1 MIVLSNTGASVDLLL
16 RKGAAF
22 SRTFTLK
29 TNGVATD
36 ITGYTFASQIRTQ
49 AGTLMA
55 TFSCTIVNAGQ
66 GTFSIALTAA
76 AIAGLT
82 VGTVYVWDLESTSPG
97 GVMELMR
104 GYVNVVPEVTT

>member
-22 SRTFTLK
+22 ARTFTLK

-36 ITGYTFASQIRTQ
+36 ITGYSFAAQIRTQ
-49 AGTLMA
+49 AGTLMG
-55 TFSCTIVNAGQ
+55 TFTCSIVNASQ
-66 GTFSIALTAA
+66 GTFSISLSAVS
-76 AIAGLT
+76 IAGLT

-104 GYVNVVPEVTT
+104 GYVNVVAEVTT